1 MLRREESCAP
11 ALVADAMARQAP
23 TAVAKD
29 RKNGDHRSTQDRR
42 VTPASLMPDRE
53 NILHKVRTAL
63 GRRGGEAPERAPATR
78 LAVPEISRSE
88 KLERLIREFPG
99 RAERADS
106 REQACEIVRAMLAGR
121 TAVALRHPLLESVGI
136 LRLPGVTAVAANED
150 ELRAAASSAE
160 VGISSPA
167 YALADPGALVVLS
180 SGCDERLVSLL
191 PPAHIAVVSADA
203 VLSGLDE
210 LFTVLPDPAAVSS
223 SMVLIGGPS
232 RTGDIEMTLVQGV
245 HGPGE
250 LSLVIV

>member
-1 MLRREESCAP
+1 
-11 ALVADAMARQAP
+11 
-23 TAVAKD
+23 
-29 RKNGDHRSTQDRR
+29 
-42 VTPASLMPDRE
+42 MPDRE

-78 LAVPEISRSE
+78 LVVVEMSRE
-88 KLERLIREFPG
+88 ERVERLLREFPA
-99 RAERADS
+99 RAERAHS
-106 REQACEIVRAMLAGR
+106 REHACELVRVMLAGR
-121 TAVALRHPLLESVGI
+121 AAVALRHPLLESSGI
-136 LRLPGVTAVAANED
+136 LELPGVTAVGGTAE
-150 ELRAAASSAE
+150 EIRSAAATAE

-167 YALADPGALVVLS
+167 YALVDPGALVVIS
-180 SGCDERLVSLL
+180 SGRDERLFSLL
-191 PPAHIAVVSADA
+191 PPTHIAVVSADA